1 MLTKSC
7 SWIFS
12 QNFDS
17 ELFLAFLKRE
27 FSAFVNI
34 PNSHLNFSVDI
45 DNFFDRRS
53 FDQTKEI
60 MTNNLWLI
68 IDEVS
73 NRLYKLNSLLKSW
86 VQIGP
91 FNKQFSGQ
99 KRSENDKNRV
109 FPGYLACYPIIFSI
123 RPSIRLFMGTSFLT
137 LNIVKTSIG
146 NFSVKKGSFNKIE
159 SLGKIFPLIQWVH
172 GLVKWKWNFK

>member
-1 MLTKSC
+1 MATGRTQKLAYLYGVAEIIPKLKMLTKSC

-109 FPGYLACYPIIFSI
+109 FPGYLACYPIIFFDPTI
-123 RPSIRLFMGTSFLT
+123 
-137 LNIVKTSIG
+137 
-146 NFSVKKGSFNKIE
+146 NKVIY
-159 SLGKIFPLIQWVH
+159 GDFFFDV
-172 GLVKWKWNFK
+172 